1 MGEDLKP
8 STAWHTQF
16 EDVNNDG
23 LVDLFIAKG
32 NVWDMPDFAMK
43 DPNNLLLQQ
52 GDGKFTEAGD
62 KAGVASVEQ
71 ARGAALADFN
81 LDGLVDMVVV
91 NRNSPAQIWR
101 NTTTECRPLD
111 RGEARA
117 AGPNRDAVGAWIEIR
132 CEGTPVMRREVT
144 VGGGHAGGQSGWWH
158 FGLGKIPAAEVRVL
172 WPDGSAGDWQPV
184 DADGFYILKRG
195 EQPLAFKPA

>member
-1 MGEDLKP
+1 M
-8 STAWHTQF
+8 
-16 EDVNNDG
+16 NNDG

-52 GDGKFTEAGD
+52 SDGKFMEAGD
-62 KAGVASVEQ
+62 EAGVASIEQ

-101 NTTTECRPLD
+101 NASANAGRWVEVKLD
-111 RGEARA
+111 QPA
-117 AGPNRDAVGAWIEIR
+117 PNRDAIGSWIEIR
-132 CEGTPVMRREVT
+132 CEGMPVMRREVT
-144 VGGGHAGGQSGWWH
+144 VGGGHAGGQVGWWH
-158 FGLGKIPAAEVRVL
+158 FGLGDIASAEVRVI
-172 WPDGSAGDWQPV
+172 WPDGVSGDWQPV
-184 DADGFYILKRG
+184 DAGGFYILKRG
-195 EQPLAFKPA
+195 GAALKLNPA